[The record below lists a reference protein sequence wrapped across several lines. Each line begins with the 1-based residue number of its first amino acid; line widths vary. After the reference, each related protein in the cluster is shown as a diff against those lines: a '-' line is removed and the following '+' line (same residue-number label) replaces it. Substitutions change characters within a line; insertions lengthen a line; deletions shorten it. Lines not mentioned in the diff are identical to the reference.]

1 MPKNFRRKTLDGAP
15 LHPSTQMMSY
25 GFDPSLS
32 EGSVKPP
39 VFLTSTFAFKSA
51 EQGAEFFD
59 VVAGRKPAPEGLGAG
74 GLVYSRFNHPNTEI
88 VEDRLAFYDGAEAAL
103 LMASG
108 MAAISAVMLTY
119 VRPGDAIVHYT
130 PLYGGTET
138 LLRKVFPDWGV
149 TSVPFTDGLA
159 EDDLRAA
166 LDLASAHG
174 PVPVV
179 FLETPANPTNAMIDL
194 AMVRRV
200 VDDWAQRD
208 GARRTAPVIV
218 CDNTMLGPVFQRPQE
233 HGVDI
238 CVYSLTK
245 YVGGHSDLIAGGIT
259 GSAERL
265 RPVRLTRSAYGFQ
278 LDPHSSWM
286 LSRSME
292 TVGLR
297 MERAAQSGRT
307 VADWLAENTLIPC
320 RVLHPEHLEDASV
333 RALYARQC
341 TGPGSTFSFVIE
353 DDRSLAFRILNGLKL
368 FKLAVSLGGTESL
381 VCHPA
386 STTHSGV
393 PAEARAQAGVT
404 EGLIRLS
411 VGLEHP
417 DDLIR
422 DLRQAFRHAREA
434 GADQGELREPATT
447 V

>member
-1 MPKNFRRKTLDGAP
+1 MEASEEFAMPANFRRKTLDGAP

-59 VVAGRKPAPEGLGAG
+59 VVAGRKPAPAGLGAG

-88 VEDRLAFYDGAEAAL
+88 VEDRLAFYDGAETAL
-103 LMASG
+103 LTASG

-149 TSVPFTDGLA
+149 KSVPFTDGLSA
-159 EDDLRAA
+159 DDLRAA
-166 LDLASAHG
+166 LDTAAAQG
-174 PVPVV
+174 PVRVV
-179 FLETPANPTNAMIDL
+179 YLETPANPTNAMIDL

-200 VDDWAQRD
+200 VDDWSAGGAPARD
-208 GARRTAPVIV
+208 KPVIV
-218 CDNTMLGPVFQRPQE
+218 CDNTMLGPVFQRPLE

-259 GSAERL
+259 GAADRL
-265 RPVRLTRSAYGFQ
+265 HAVRMTRSAYGFQ
-278 LDPHSSWM
+278 LDPHSCWM

-297 MERAAQSGRT
+297 MERAAQSGRI
-307 VADWLAENTLIPC
+307 VADWLAQNTSIPC
-320 RVLHPEHLEDASV
+320 RVLHPDHVEDDATRS
-333 RALYARQC
+333 LYARQC
-341 TGPGSTFSFVIE
+341 SGPGSTFSFIVE
-353 DDRSLAFRILNGLKL
+353 DDRALAFRILNGLEL

-393 PAEARAQAGVT
+393 PADARALAGVT

-422 DLRQAFRHAREA
+422 DLRQAFRRAVV
-434 GADQGELREPATT
+434 D
-447 V
+447 